1 MHTISQVKPVL
12 IILTA
17 VGTIVL
23 GLVVMSWVARRL
35 LGLRIGKL
43 RALLTGGVGLLT
55 AGVVSAAMGP
65 QAGRTPLVSVQLGS
79 ALLAAMIFLA
89 LSEAMVPSGSLRA
102 ILQLPGSL
110 RRRVA
115 RGRRYTQ
122 LSRIVVRHG
131 LGRFL
136 GGRVRRG
143 TAEAKDQAALARS
156 LRLALEE
163 AGATFVKLGQVLS
176 ARYDLLPDV
185 FIDELSSLQ
194 HEVTAEPWDEVRLV
208 LMEEL
213 GAPPEEVFAEFD
225 QEPLA
230 AGSMAQVHRARLRD
244 GEVVA
249 VKVQRPGARQVVE
262 RDLDILFRLGA
273 KLEQHTEWGR
283 TMGAVELVQGFATSL
298 EEELDFRTE
307 ARNTLVVAATTAAAA
322 GRDADDDAEDAE
334 NDTTEND
341 GDTEDTQSAEDTQG
355 SEETGEADQSR
366 TAGFAAR
373 FRKGGRKD
381 AAADVKM
388 PTIHQEL
395 SSARVLVVEWLD
407 GVTLNRADSAI
418 DERGLDREALARSL
432 LNCLLGQI
440 MSGGVFHADPH
451 PGNILILDDDRI
463 GLLDFGSVGRIDQVL
478 RSSLRNLLLAID
490 RSDPV
495 ALSDALL
502 ELVDRPEEID
512 EERLKRALGRF
523 MARHLTPGTRP
534 DREMFADLFLL
545 VAKYGL
551 TVPPE
556 IAAAFRALATLEGSL
571 DRLVPGFDII
581 TEARSFAADEVTR
594 RLSPPHLARS
604 LAGEALAVLP
614 MLRRLPRRVERI
626 TNALEHGRLS
636 VNVRLLADER
646 DRRFVRGIVRDVL
659 LAFLGGMTGV
669 LGVLLLSTEAG
680 PRLSDSMRLYEFL
693 GYNLLLVSSVLVLR
707 VLFTITKPE
716 R

>member
-1 MHTISQVKPVL
+1 MKPVL

-244 GEVVA
+244 GQVVA

-322 GRDADDDAEDAE
+322 GRDADDDAEHAE
-334 NDTTEND
+334 NDTAESD
-341 GDTEDTQSAEDTQG
+341 GDEETEDTQGT
-355 SEETGEADQSR
+355 EETGEAEQSR

-373 FRKGGRKD
+373 FRKGGRKE

>member
-1 MHTISQVKPVL
+1 M
-12 IILTA
+12 A
-17 VGTIVL
+17 
-23 GLVVMSWVARRL
+23 WVARRL

-43 RALLTGGVGLLT
+43 RALLTGCVGLLT

-65 QAGRTPLVSVQLGS
+65 KAGNTPLVSVQLGS

-102 ILQLPGSL
+102 VLRVPGSL
-110 RRRVA
+110 RRRMI

-136 GGRVRRG
+136 GGKARRG
-143 TAEAKDQAALARS
+143 TAEARDQAALARS
-156 LRLALEE
+156 LRMALEE

-194 HEVTAEPWDEVRLV
+194 HEVTPEPWPEVREV
-208 LMEEL
+208 LTQEL
-213 GAPPEEVFAEFD
+213 GAAPEDVFAEFD
-225 QEPLA
+225 PEPLA

-244 GEVVA
+244 GQVVA

-262 RDLDILFRLGA
+262 RDLDILFRISA
-273 KLEQHTEWGR
+273 KLEEHTEWGR
-283 TMGAVELVQGFATSL
+283 SMGAVELVQGFATSL

-307 ARNTLVVAATTAAAA
+307 ARNTLVVAATTAAAGRA
-322 GRDADDDAEDAE
+322 GSRAADADAQGDDPAA
-334 NDTTEND
+334 
-341 GDTEDTQSAEDTQG
+341 GAAGGSAASGAG
-355 SEETGEADQSR
+355 SG
-366 TAGFAAR
+366 
-373 FRKGGRKD
+373 
-381 AAADVKM
+381 VKM

-395 SSARVLVVEWLD
+395 STARVLVVEWLD
-407 GVTLNRADSAI
+407 GVTLNRADRVI
-418 DERGLDREALARSL
+418 DERGLDRAALAREL
-432 LNCLLGQI
+432 LACLLGQI

-451 PGNILILDDDRI
+451 PGNILILDDGRI

-545 VAKYGL
+545 VARYGL

-556 IAAAFRALATLEGSL
+556 IAAAFRALATVEGSL

-581 TEARSFAADEVTR
+581 AEARSFAADEVTR
-594 RLSPPHLARS
+594 RLTPPHLTRS

-636 VNVRLLADER
+636 INVRLLADER

-659 LAFLGGMTGV
+659 LAFIGGMTGV
-669 LGVLLLSTEAG
+669 LGVMLLSTEGG
-680 PRLSDSMRLYEFL
+680 PQLSGTLRLYEFL

-707 VLFTITKPE
+707 VLFTVTKSE